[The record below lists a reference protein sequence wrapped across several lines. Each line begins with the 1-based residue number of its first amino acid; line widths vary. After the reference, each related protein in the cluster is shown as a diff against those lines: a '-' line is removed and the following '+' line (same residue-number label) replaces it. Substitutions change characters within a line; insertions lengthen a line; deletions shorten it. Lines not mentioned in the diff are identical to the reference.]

1 MVAQFEKV
9 RGAKKVLITDVSNY
23 RLEIAKQC
31 GIDVLNVAETSFSE
45 GVKDFFGNEGFQV
58 GMEAAGVQPSLDV
71 LIENVEKGG
80 DVVIIGV
87 FSENPKVNMYYLGE
101 HELNVLGSMMYK
113 HEHYEEAVDKIDKGQ
128 ITLDPL
134 EVKHFDFENFIDII
148 TTSTNRAKNL

>member
-1 MVAQFEKV
+1 
-9 RGAKKVLITDVSNY
+9 
-23 RLEIAKQC
+23 
-31 GIDVLNVAETSFSE
+31 
-45 GVKDFFGNEGFQV
+45 
-58 GMEAAGVQPSLDV
+58 MEAAGVQLSLDV

-113 HEHYEEAVDKIDKGQ
+113 HEDYEEAVDKIDKGQ

-134 EVKHFDFENFIDII
+134 MSKHFDFENFIDAYHYIDQQGEKSMKVFI
-148 TTSTNRAKNL
+148 DF